1 MYTVIWSKYLPIIRI
16 LLKRAVHSEQVLD
29 LNRIDFERAG
39 SARKAGYKFLI
50 ELNNGRVG
58 NIISG
63 IPLAADLAF
72 VMQNDELTKQL
83 LLLNNYTLNLNTKFK
98 LAIKCTSIKEVEEVL
113 VAEVAEEAL

>member
-16 LLKRAVHSEQVLD
+16 LLKRAVNAEQVLD

-50 ELNNGRVG
+50 ELNNARVG

-72 VMQNDELTKQL
+72 VMQNDDLTKNL
-83 LLLNNYTLNLNTKFK
+83 LLLNNYTLNLSTKFK
-98 LAIKCTSIKEVEEVL
+98 LTIKCTSLPKTVEELEVIN
-113 VAEVAEEAL
+113 AEAEA